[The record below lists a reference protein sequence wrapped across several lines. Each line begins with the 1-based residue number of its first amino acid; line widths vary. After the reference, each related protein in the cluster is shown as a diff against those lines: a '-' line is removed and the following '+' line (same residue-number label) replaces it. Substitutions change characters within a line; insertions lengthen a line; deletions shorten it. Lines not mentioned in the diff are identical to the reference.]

1 MRRTAITTEDFPRC
15 WSVSTAPWFSMLIEH
30 GQNGWILFCYFTS
43 VQLTSRVPHVGLLAH
58 CLVGSWERFAEW
70 DHEEFRSR
78 ARLRLCFTLENHG
91 LPFGLH
97 SIQLYKGRETGTRG
111 SEEGRGNSTPSLG
124 LHLFCQCPPS
134 MWVPPLQHPS
144 SALHWHS
151 LGAGFEVCGNFLLHK
166 RLAERAGWEMMTP
179 KKPQPSPAGPPTQNP
194 SAELGTYFWPHCL
207 PKVLV
212 QITYH
217 MPHVLPYR

>member
-1 MRRTAITTEDFPRC
+1 MRRSGPTGRGQANQQHMATRRTAITTEDFPRC

-78 ARLRLCFTLENHG
+78 ASLRLCFTLGNHG

-97 SIQLYKGRETGTRG
+97 SIQLYKAGKQERVGQRKGGETAPLPWGFTCFA
-111 SEEGRGNSTPSLG
+111 SVPLPCESLPYSTL
-124 LHLFCQCPPS
+124 
-134 MWVPPLQHPS
+134 LQHFIGI
-144 SALHWHS
+144 H
-151 LGAGFEVCGNFLLHK
+151 LGQASRSVETSFYTNG
-166 RLAERAGWEMMTP
+166 
-179 KKPQPSPAGPPTQNP
+179 
-194 SAELGTYFWPHCL
+194 
-207 PKVLV
+207 
-212 QITYH
+212 
-217 MPHVLPYR
+217 